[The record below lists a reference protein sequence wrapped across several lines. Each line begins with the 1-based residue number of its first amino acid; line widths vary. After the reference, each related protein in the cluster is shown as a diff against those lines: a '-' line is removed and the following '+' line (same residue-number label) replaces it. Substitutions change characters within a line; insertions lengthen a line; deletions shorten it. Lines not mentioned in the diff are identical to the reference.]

1 LTDQQRNEWR
11 RREET
16 SLRSRQ
22 TEFRRREDDRQRFW
36 REHERRLQEQRRL
49 NQWRFQQRYW
59 ERLRQDQ
66 IRLQSFTYYD
76 YGDPSYRYYR
86 DNRYF
91 DVNQYGA
98 DLLRRAVNQGY
109 DEGFRAGQADR
120 EDNWRFDPEN
130 CDAFNDATYGYD
142 GYYVDVSEYQ
152 YYFRE
157 GFRRGYEDGYYGRS
171 QYGLYSN
178 GSHSILADVLSLI
191 LDLRRY

>member
-1 LTDQQRNEWR
+1 LSDQQRNEWR
-11 RREET
+11 RREEI

-22 TEFRRREDDRQRFW
+22 TEFRRREDDRQRLW
-36 REHERRLQEQRRL
+36 REHERRLQAQRRL

-66 IRLQSFTYYD
+66 IRLQSFTYSD
-76 YGDPSYRYYR
+76 YGDPSYRYSR
-86 DNRYF
+86 NNQYF
-91 DVNQYGA
+91 DVNQSGA
-98 DLLRRAVNQGY
+98 DLLRRAVSQGY
-109 DEGFRAGQADR
+109 EEGFRAGQADR
-120 EDNWRFDPEN
+120 QDNWQFDPEN

-157 GFRRGYEDGYYGRS
+157 GFRRGYDDGYNGRS

-178 GSHSILADVLSLI
+178 GSYSILGDVLSLI